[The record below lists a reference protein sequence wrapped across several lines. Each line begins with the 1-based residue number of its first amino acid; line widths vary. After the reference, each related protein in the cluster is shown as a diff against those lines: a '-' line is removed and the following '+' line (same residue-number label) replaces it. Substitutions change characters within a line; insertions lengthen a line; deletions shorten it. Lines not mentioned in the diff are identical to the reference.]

1 MTDEDKKAYWRS
13 NLRLML
19 SLLGVWFIVSF
30 GAGII
35 LVDVLDQFA
44 LGSFRLGFWFAQ
56 QGSIFTFV
64 ALIFIYAWRM
74 DVLDE
79 KYGLRGPRKNG
90 SGPAAT
96 VTDPATAGEVS

>member
-13 NLRLML
+13 NLRLMITLL
-19 SLLGVWFIVSF
+19 SVWFLVSF
-30 GAGII
+30 GASII

-79 KYGLRGPRKNG
+79 KYGLRAARAN
-90 SGPAAT
+90 SGPAAPA
-96 VTDPATAGEVS
+96 TDPAAAGEVS